1 MSSVAIEAA
10 AIPLPR
16 ELKTPPVTKIYFV
29 CFIDKFPSKIRTR
42 DYNFLSVIKRLN
54 LNFAYEFHR
63 KIAII
68 SNLQRAFYKKEIFM
82 ARNLNFA
89 FGAIFV
95 LFSGYFIFW
104 GLNLIGD
111 ANKIVFILAAIFG
124 LFLAFN
130 IGGNDVANSFGTSV
144 GAKTLTITQALCVAA
159 IFEVSGAVIA
169 GADVISTVRNGIV
182 NFGKININPN
192 DFIFIMLS
200 ALISA
205 GTWLLIATKKGWP
218 VSTTHAIVG
227 AIVGSSI
234 TLGVVIDAPQISAF
248 DLVQWNKIGGIVIS
262 WVLSPA
268 LGGVASYIVYSLI
281 KHYII
286 DYNVIAQQKID
297 DIKTQQKEYKK
308 EYKRSFEALDEIQ
321 KIAYTEAM
329 NRDLFTMKDPDFEL
343 EDLDSE
349 YYKNMIKFNK
359 EKEKLKSHKALELG
373 IPIIAAIGC
382 SVITSLLLFK
392 GFGHMELNLTLVQN
406 YFIIAMVAM
415 GVWVGFFVF
424 AKTLRRSNL
433 QKSTFLMFSWL
444 QVVTACGF
452 AFSHGSNDIANA
464 VGPFVAIIDTLRSDV
479 VSSANT
485 AYPVIM
491 LAFGVALVVGLW
503 FIGKEV
509 IQTVGSNITQLH
521 PASGFCAE
529 LSSAGVVMAASVLG
543 LPVSSTHILIG
554 AIIGIGIAN
563 SQTNWAILRP
573 IVMAWI
579 ITLPVAAGLSAVCFL
594 VFRNLPFL
602 A

>member
-1 MSSVAIEAA
+1 
-10 AIPLPR
+10 
-16 ELKTPPVTKIYFV
+16 
-29 CFIDKFPSKIRTR
+29 
-42 DYNFLSVIKRLN
+42 
-54 LNFAYEFHR
+54 
-63 KIAII
+63 
-68 SNLQRAFYKKEIFM
+68 M

-218 VSTTHAIVG
+218 VSTTHAIIG
-227 AIVGSSI
+227 AIIGSSI
-234 TLGVVIDAPQISAF
+234 TLGMVINAPQISAF

-286 DYNVIAQQKID
+286 DYNVVAQQKID
-297 DIKTQQKEYKK
+297 EIKTQQKEYKK

-329 NRDLFTMKDPDFEL
+329 NRDLF
-343 EDLDSE
+343 
-349 YYKNMIKFNK
+349 N
-359 EKEKLKSHKALELG
+359 
-373 IPIIAAIGC
+373 
-382 SVITSLLLFK
+382 
-392 GFGHMELNLTLVQN
+392 
-406 YFIIAMVAM
+406 
-415 GVWVGFFVF
+415 
-424 AKTLRRSNL
+424 
-433 QKSTFLMFSWL
+433 
-444 QVVTACGF
+444 
-452 AFSHGSNDIANA
+452 
-464 VGPFVAIIDTLRSDV
+464 
-479 VSSANT
+479 
-485 AYPVIM
+485 
-491 LAFGVALVVGLW
+491 
-503 FIGKEV
+503 
-509 IQTVGSNITQLH
+509 
-521 PASGFCAE
+521 
-529 LSSAGVVMAASVLG
+529 
-543 LPVSSTHILIG
+543 
-554 AIIGIGIAN
+554 
-563 SQTNWAILRP
+563 
-573 IVMAWI
+573 
-579 ITLPVAAGLSAVCFL
+579 
-594 VFRNLPFL
+594 
-602 A
+602 